1 MITDGAV
8 SIDDSLI
15 SVEILRN
22 FSESRLVG
30 TEESLKRAVTNNI
43 IKSESVSMITLAQ
56 AVSIAIQNPN
66 AKLFSAPKNSKKR
79 QRVDSIIIEAIEEQ
93 LNELEQIL

>member
-1 MITDGAV
+1 
-8 SIDDSLI
+8 
-15 SVEILRN
+15 
-22 FSESRLVG
+22 
-30 TEESLKRAVTNNI
+30 
-43 IKSESVSMITLAQ
+43 MITLVQ